1 MHVRHIILMAIS
13 LSTLLFSQNSYGEF
27 YQYRNAKGVICF
39 TDDLSKVPDEKVEK
53 KKVYYDQFD
62 QRPMT
67 EETTP
72 ADEEMTRQERNGS
85 INAGPESE
93 SPFTGFSFIENKILV
108 RVAIGNRRKSTTAT
122 LLLDTGASTT
132 VIHESLARRLGLR
145 NRMIGQA
152 SIAGGQTIET
162 GITTAD
168 FISLGPKRLD
178 TPTLTVIPYSGGR
191 TRHEGLLGM
200 DFLKH
205 FPHTIDT
212 KNRRILW
219 AK

>member
-1 MHVRHIILMAIS
+1 MHVKHIILTTIAMI
-13 LSTLLFSQNSYGEF
+13 TLLFSQNSYGEF
-27 YQYRNAKGVICF
+27 YQYRNAEGIICF
-39 TDDLSKVPDEKVEK
+39 TDDLSKIPDEEVEK

-62 QRPMT
+62 QRPAA
-67 EETTP
+67 EGTTP
-72 ADEEMTRQERNGS
+72 AKEEMTRQERNGS
-85 INAGPESE
+85 PTS
-93 SPFTGFSFIENKILV
+93 SPDSASSFTGFSFIENKILV
-108 RVAIGNRRKSTTAT
+108 RVTIGSRRKSTTAT

>member
-1 MHVRHIILMAIS
+1 MHVRHLILTAIAMG
-13 LSTLLFSQNSYGEF
+13 TLLFSQNSYGEF
-27 YQYRNAKGVICF
+27 YQYRNAEGVICF
-39 TDDLSKVPDEKVEK
+39 TDDLSKVPDEEVEK
-53 KKVYYDQFD
+53 KRVYYDQFD
-62 QRPMT
+62 ERPLAEGT
-67 EETTP
+67 IPVE
-72 ADEEMTRQERNGS
+72 EEMTRQERSGS
-85 INAGPESE
+85 INTGPENE
-93 SPFTGFSFIENKILV
+93 SSSTGFAFIENKILV
-108 RVAIGNRRKSTTAT
+108 RVTIGSRKKSSTAT

-145 NRMIGQA
+145 NWMTGQA
-152 SIAGGQTIET
+152 SIAGGQVIET

-168 FISLGPKRLD
+168 FISLGSKRLD
-178 TPTLTVIPYSGGR
+178 TPTLTVIPYSGGA

-219 AK
+219 AD

>member
-1 MHVRHIILMAIS
+1 MHVKPLVLLALAM
-13 LSTLLFSQNSYGEF
+13 STLVFSQHSYGEF
-27 YQYRNAKGVICF
+27 YQYRNEDGVTCF
-39 TDDLSKVPDEKVEK
+39 TDDLSQVPEGEVNQRKTF
-53 KKVYYDQFD
+53 YDQFD
-62 QRPMT
+62 LRPQSQEAT
-67 EETTP
+67 PEEG
-72 ADEEMTRQERNGS
+72 ELTRQERNGS
-85 INAGPESE
+85 GKTIPENKAS
-93 SPFTGFSFIENKILV
+93 STRFSFIENKILV
-108 RVAIGNRRKSTTAT
+108 RVTIGNRSKSTTAT

-132 VIHESLARRLGLR
+132 VIHESLARRLGLK
-145 NRMIGQA
+145 NMMIGQA

-168 FISLGPKRLD
+168 FISVGPKRLD

>member
-1 MHVRHIILMAIS
+1 MHVRHIIPTAIAMI
-13 LSTLLFSQNSYGEF
+13 TLLFSQNSYGEF
-27 YQYRNAKGVICF
+27 YQYRNAEGIICF
-39 TDDLSKVPDEKVEK
+39 TDDLSKVPDEEVEK

-62 QRPMT
+62 QRPIT
-67 EETTP
+67 EETAP
-72 ADEEMTRQERNGS
+72 AEEEMTRQERNGS
-85 INAGPESE
+85 RKAGAESE
-93 SPFTGFSFIENKILV
+93 ASSTKFSFIENKILV
-108 RVAIGNRRKSTTAT
+108 RVTIGSRRKSTTAT

-162 GITTAD
+162 GITMAD

-178 TPTLTVIPYSGGR
+178 SPTLTVIPYSGGR